1 MPPLA
6 WLSPVPD
13 SMLRLAPLLALILLA
28 AAAHA
33 QTVTYQYDRGTGSQN
48 IGPPSTFDPDMLWG
62 NYYLR
67 QAGGE
72 AITSVTVAFG
82 NTFPSRANPVTV
94 WVLTDDDGDGDP
106 RNAREVARAILPG
119 PIVGTTPITVP
130 IPPTLVGPGFFV
142 GASVEL
148 LGGQDRPAR
157 LDPNA
162 PADNS
167 WIFYADS
174 IAAVIDDLASAPYGQ
189 RINPPFPGAFLVR
202 ATGIP
207 GGLAGEP
214 GPDAPSGLVAV
225 PNPVHGTTS
234 LRYTL
239 TEPGDVVVTVVDA
252 LGRTVATL
260 ARGAQSAGEQ
270 SVVWDA
276 RAVAPGVYAARIET
290 ARGTSTAR
298 VVVMR

>member
-1 MPPLA
+1 MTRSA
-6 WLSPVPD
+6 
-13 SMLRLAPLLALILLA
+13 ALLALVLLGT
-28 AAAHA
+28 AAHA
-33 QTVTYQYDRGTGSQN
+33 QVTYQYDGGSGSQN

-62 NYYLR
+62 NYYPR

-82 NTFPSRANPVTV
+82 TTFPSHASPVTV
-94 WVLTDDDGDGDP
+94 WVLSDDDGDGDP
-106 RNAREVARAILPG
+106 RNAREVARAVLPG

-130 IPPTLVGPGFFV
+130 VGFALVGPGFFV

-157 LDPNA
+157 LDPRAPSGNA
-162 PADNS
+162 

-189 RINPPFPGAFLVR
+189 RITPPFAGAFLVR
-202 ATGIP
+202 ATGVP
-207 GGLAGEP
+207 AATASETAPETAYGLT
-214 GPDAPSGLVAV
+214 AV
-225 PNPVHGTTS
+225 PNPVRGTTS

-239 TEPGDVVVTVVDA
+239 SEPGGVVVTVVDA

-260 ARGAQSAGEQ
+260 VRGAQSAGEQ
-270 SVVWDA
+270 AVTWDA
-276 RAVAPGVYAARIET
+276 QAAAPGVYAARVET
-290 ARGTSTAR
+290 ARGTSATR
-298 VVVMR
+298 VVVTR